1 MTAGGA
7 TDGRLEL
14 LARSLPA
21 GYEIRL
27 LVLEPGREV
36 NYEASAW
43 HDALVEVECGEVELL
58 LRDDRRYRARVGD
71 VLWLNGLGVLRLANP
86 GTSPAALVSLT
97 RTR

>member
-1 MTAGGA
+1 MTESGA
-7 TDGRLEL
+7 TDGPLEL

-36 NYEASAW
+36 IYEASAW

-58 LRDDRRYRARVGD
+58 LRNDRRFRACVGE

-86 GTSPAALVSLT
+86 GTSPAALVGLT
-97 RTR
+97 RVR